1 MNTSQPNNSHDN
13 RLNVIPFKPQSED
26 EFQAARTIRMMLHYW
41 ILRTKLGI
49 DDDSPTMSEGQR
61 KLIKRQ
67 GQAIRL
73 HGFRD
78 ERDSNLQLAHG
89 MTLFDDEILQQAATK
104 IAYKLPSVE
113 NSFRVGDAD
122 RACALLSDALTV
134 EEEIITLSVNRAL
147 YGIDLEK
154 VSIAA

>member
-1 MNTSQPNNSHDN
+1 MNTSTKNTPHNT
-13 RLNVIPFKPQSED
+13 RLTVIPFKPQSED

-73 HGFRD
+73 QGFRD
-78 ERDSNLQLAHG
+78 ERYSNLHLAHG
-89 MTLFDDEILQQAATK
+89 MTLFDDEILQQPATTIPSKFPAA
-104 IAYKLPSVE
+104 E
-113 NSFRVGDAD
+113 NTF
-122 RACALLSDALTV
+122 LFSD
-134 EEEIITLSVNRAL
+134 SNP
-147 YGIDLEK
+147 
-154 VSIAA
+154 

>member
-1 MNTSQPNNSHDN
+1 MNTSQQNNSRDN

-26 EFQAARTIRMMLHYW
+26 ECQAARTIRMMLHYW

-73 HGFRD
+73 QGFRD
-78 ERDSNLQLAHG
+78 ERNSNLQLAHG

-122 RACALLSDALTV
+122 RACALLSDALNV